1 VSLQKLGDVLVQG
14 GDLAGARGRY
24 GMSHAIVEDLAAADL
39 ESAEAQ
45 RHVWASLWRLA
56 SLEGAGVA
64 WKDVLARMEAM
75 QAAGA
80 LFPADGPFLE
90 QARQLAADAT
100 EVE

>member
-1 VSLQKLGDVLVQG
+1 MDAGTTAACYEASLAV
-14 GDLAGARGRY
+14 AER
-24 GMSHAIVEDLAAADL
+24 LAAANPA
-39 ESAEAQ
+39 SAEAQ
-45 RHVWASLWRLA
+45 RDVWVSLWRLA

-64 WKDVLARMEAM
+64 WKDVLARMDAM